1 MYLNHDLHFAFVHIP
16 KTGGTSVLRAIAG
29 DSERADHSIEGLDE
43 AEDFLRACF
52 VRHPVARFISAFRYS
67 SDLALRG
74 GNYLSVRHP
83 VRTLIVEERL
93 ESVNNFVSRIES
105 LGPDWLFKNLH
116 FRPQAHWITRANPH
130 FIGRSETLEQDFLI
144 LCSQLGIE
152 APKLGKHRVSKQKL
166 KEPLGEAESNLVCE
180 WYRDDFELLNY

>member
-16 KTGGTSVLRAIAG
+16 KTGGTSVLKAIAG
-29 DSERADHSIEGLDE
+29 DSERADHTIEGLDE

-52 VRHPVARFISAFRYS
+52 VRDPVDRFISAFRYS

-74 GNYLSVRHP
+74 GHYLSVRHP

-93 ESVNNFVSRIES
+93 ESINTFVSRIEF
-105 LGPDWLFKNLH
+105 LGTDWLFKNLH
-116 FRPQAHWITRANPH
+116 FRPQANWISRANPQ
-130 FIGRSETLEQDFLI
+130 FIGRSETLEKDFSI

-152 APKLGKHRVSKQKL
+152 TPKLGRHRVSKRKL
-166 KEPLGEAESNLVCE
+166 AEPLGESETEIVRS
-180 WYRDDFELLNY
+180 WYHDDFELLNY